1 MSTYQYYEFQAIDKP
16 LNAGQREAV
25 QGLSS
30 RGIVN
35 LHSAAFT
42 YNYGDFR
49 GSVKQLMGDMFDVML
64 YIANW
69 GSQRLVMR
77 IPKKLLNIKD
87 LDTYCVGDV
96 VSYFTKGEYVI
107 IDCSF
112 HDDESYCG
120 WIEGEG
126 LLGDILAVRN
136 EIIQGDYRALYL
148 AWLKAMDQV
157 KEYDDDGDEYDI
169 YNRLEPTVPTGL
181 NKLSS
186 AQRELTKFIELDPI
200 LIECAAE
207 ASTSFKESQFQAE
220 EWLQALSEQEKEDF
234 LQRLC
239 RNEPALSLQLN
250 KHLQSLANVSQGH
263 QSQSDTKAR
272 TVDEIYASYE
282 KIEARKR
289 LEKERIADQ
298 KRNLHLDAVKSQEG
312 YYWQEIPNLVLM
324 GNAKAYDRATSYLCD
339 LQALAIRE
347 KVLVNFNSKLMPITQ
362 KFSRRI
368 AFIRRLKEKNLISG

>member
-1 MSTYQYYEFQAIDKP
+1 MSTYEYYEFQAIDKP
-16 LNAGQREAV
+16 LNTAQREAV

-30 RGIVN
+30 RAIVN
-35 LHSAAFT
+35 LHSASFT

-64 YIANW
+64 YVANW

-77 IPKKLLNIKD
+77 IPKTLLNIKD
-87 LDTYCVGDV
+87 LDAYCVGDV
-96 VSYFTKGEYVI
+96 VGYFIKGEHVI

-112 HDDESYCG
+112 HDEEGYCD

-126 LLGDILAVRN
+126 LLGDILTVRN

-148 AWLKAMDQV
+148 AWLKAIDQV
-157 KEYDDDGDEYDI
+157 KEDEYHEDDI
-169 YNRLEPTVPTGL
+169 YNRLEPTVPAGL
-181 NKLSS
+181 KKLSS
-186 AQRELTKFIELDPI
+186 AQREFAKFIELDPI

-207 ASTSFKESQFQAE
+207 ASTSFEASQFQAE
-220 EWLQALSEQEKEDF
+220 KWLHALSEPEKEDF

-250 KHLQSLANVSQGH
+250 KHLQSLANIPSND
-263 QSQSDTKAR
+263 QSQSNTQAR
-272 TVDEIYASYE
+272 TVDEIYEFYE

-289 LEKERIADQ
+289 LEETRIAVV
-298 KRNLHLDAVKSQEG
+298 KHNLHLDAVKSREG

-324 GNAKAYDRATSYLCD
+324 SNAKAYDRATTYLCD

-347 KVLVNFNSKLMPITQ
+347 KNIVTFETKLLSITT

-368 AFIRRLKEKNLISG
+368 AFIRKLKENNVISE

>member
-1 MSTYQYYEFQAIDKP
+1 MSEYQYYEFQAIDKP
-16 LNAGQREAV
+16 LNTEQREAV
-25 QGLSS
+25 QDLSS
-30 RGIVN
+30 RAIVN

-64 YIANW
+64 YVANW

-77 IPKKLLNIKD
+77 IPKTLLTIKD
-87 LDTYCVGDV
+87 LDAYCVGDV
-96 VSYFTKGEYVI
+96 VSYFIKGEYVI

-112 HDDESYCG
+112 DDEEGYCD

-126 LLGDILAVRN
+126 LLGNILAIRN

-148 AWLKAMDQV
+148 AWLKAIDQV
-157 KEYDDDGDEYDI
+157 KEDEYHEDDI
-169 YNRLEPTVPTGL
+169 YNRLEPTVPAGL
-181 NKLSS
+181 KKLSS
-186 AQRELTKFIELDPI
+186 AQRQFAKFMELDPI

-207 ASTSFKESQFQAE
+207 ASTSFEANQFQAE
-220 EWLQALSEQEKEDF
+220 KWLHALSESEKEDF

-250 KHLQSLANVSQGH
+250 KHLQSLAKIPSND
-263 QSQSDTKAR
+263 QSQSDTQAR
-272 TVDEIYASYE
+272 TVDVIYDSYE
-282 KIEARKR
+282 KIETRKR
-289 LEKERIADQ
+289 LEETRIAVAKQ
-298 KRNLHLDAVKSQEG
+298 NLHLDAVKSREG

-324 GNAKAYDRATSYLCD
+324 SNAKAYDRATTYLCD

-347 KVLVNFNSKLMPITQ
+347 KNIVTFETKLLSITT

-368 AFIRRLKEKNLISG
+368 AFIRRLKENNLISE